1 MISTTPCR
9 PRLMLLL
16 GLPLLL
22 SLTACVSPSAAVQP
36 IPCEHPVVDVRT
48 NAGVWQG
55 LVDYHAALELCNAL
69 NGVAE

>member
-1 MISTTPCR
+1 MISPKRVR

-22 SLTACVSPSAAVQP
+22 SLTACASPSVAPQP
-36 IPCEHPVVDVRT
+36 VPCRHPIVDPRT
-48 NAGVWQG
+48 AQGVWQG
-55 LVDYHAALELCNAL
+55 LIDYHAAVELCNSL